1 MPRGKK
7 KESVEE
13 LDAKIDEALAE
24 DVTTP
29 VFETDAAKTEF
40 EVYNSSGGYVRTYS
54 LELHGEN
61 AEKLA
66 HQYAGKIGG
75 SVR

>member
-1 MPRGKK
+1 MPKK
-7 KESVEE
+7 KVAQKPLEV
-13 LDAKIDEALAE
+13 
-24 DVTTP
+24 VNP
-29 VFETDAAKTEF
+29 DAALEVAPTDLATEVKVSF
-40 EVYNSSGGYVRTYS
+40 DVYNSSNGYVRTYS
-54 LELHGEN
+54 LEDHGED

>member
-1 MPRGKK
+1 MPRAKK
-7 KESVEE
+7 VEAVQEAVEE
-13 LDAKIDEALAE
+13 VKPVVVPT
-24 DVTTP
+24 VTTESGAE
-29 VFETDAAKTEF
+29 VEKTEF

-54 LELHGEN
+54 LELHGED

-66 HQYAGKIGG
+66 HQFAGKIGG